1 MQSRGGKPEYLE
13 FILSCLASF
22 LLAKTICS
30 HCCRIDCS
38 ILLVNPQDTLNLF
51 HLKWRDGSQFSKS
64 SRFAQDSTWKSF
76 WSGPLRLSLIAFW
89 WAASSKLAMFG
100 SGIWTDL
107 CGIILSR
114 ESCMNWLAF
123 GLCRVGSVC
132 LLSNDITV
140 YLPGSHLSRSSF
152 CLMGWWGQLWNVHVF
167 NVEAIQLY

>member
-22 LLAKTICS
+22 LLAKAICS

-100 SGIWTDL
+100 
-107 CGIILSR
+107 
-114 ESCMNWLAF
+114 NWLAF

-167 NVEAIQLY
+167 NVEAIRLC